1 MADAQD
7 PKLLEQLGEIFADL
21 FGRAAPAADLRR
33 ELRISLLEAAHG
45 AERELEDVRTD
56 RCTRC
61 DGKGGAEGARYRE
74 CTACA
79 GRGQTTVQQGMFQ
92 ISKVCPECQGAGG
105 QWSEPCAECGG
116 RGWRSR
122 PGKWTVTIPPGVAAG
137 HVLRLKSQGNDLGEG
152 PGDLL
157 LEIAIDA
164 HPILRRRGDDLLARV
179 PIEGS
184 LARDGGE
191 LRVPWL
197 EGEAILRVPRSCAHG
212 TEIVLAGWGCA
223 RLGQAYAAPPAPGA
237 PYRAG
242 ATSARGDLIV
252 TLLTEPVVE
261 RDPFDVLGLPPS
273 ATPGAIQDA
282 YRKLAVQMHPDRH
295 PSDPDAVD
303 RFEELGRAY
312 TKLIAD
318 APERA
323 APQHSRGGGSP
334 WIFGGAVLAL
344 AAIVYLLFFR

>member
-1 MADAQD
+1 
-7 PKLLEQLGEIFADL
+7 
-21 FGRAAPAADLRR
+21 
-33 ELRISLLEAAHG
+33 
-45 AERELEDVRTD
+45 
-56 RCTRC
+56 
-61 DGKGGAEGARYRE
+61 
-74 CTACA
+74 
-79 GRGQTTVQQGMFQ
+79 MFQ
-92 ISKVCPECQGAGG
+92 ISTACAECGGAGG

-137 HVLRLKSQGNDLGEG
+137 HVLRLKGQGNDLGEG

-179 PIEGS
+179 PIDGS

-197 EGEAILRVPRSCAHG
+197 DGEAILRVPRSCAHG

-282 YRKLAVQMHPDRH
+282 YRKLAVEMHPDRH
-295 PSDPDAVD
+295 PNDPDAVD
-303 RFEELGRAY
+303 RFAELGRAY
-312 TKLIAD
+312 ARSMGD
-318 APERA
+318 ATRLEGALTAEDVR
-323 APQHSRGGGSP
+323 RGGGSP
-334 WIFGGAVLAL
+334 WVFGGAVLAL
-344 AAIVYLLFFR
+344 AALVYVLFFR